1 MLQKLIEHN
10 DRNDINPVC
19 CFAIISPN
27 LYKEKAV
34 GKKYM
39 FYKLTMKQ
47 REKQIVGEFTL
58 ANVKHGTAV

>member
-1 MLQKLIEHN
+1 MLQKLIGHN
-10 DRNDINPVC
+10 DRNDLNPVC
-19 CFAIISPN
+19 CFAIISPS
-27 LYKEKAV
+27 LYKGKAV
-34 GKKYM
+34 ENEYM

>member
-10 DRNDINPVC
+10 DRNDLTPVC

-34 GKKYM
+34 ENIYV
-39 FYKLTMKQ
+39 L
-47 REKQIVGEFTL
+47 QIDNKT
-58 ANVKHGTAV
+58 KRKTDCR